1 MKVLAMDFNNE
12 SDNKEPLPTIGTY
25 KALSVFEGRNE
36 GIISIVEAE
45 TYVIEENEGESAFGE
60 MEMKRVTFL

>member
-1 MKVLAMDFNNE
+1 MNLITRNPF
-12 SDNKEPLPTIGTY
+12 PLLGLVR
-25 KALSVFEGRNE
+25 ALSVFEGRNE